1 MKCIVATLM
10 FLGAVAA
17 CSQTVTPAHSQEY
30 NGEFA
35 NARRTVQATD
45 RFIVKWRGADNSSA
59 RIQKAATASGLRLQH
74 KQSMSDGAEVLQ
86 SDRPLA
92 GAELD
97 AAIERLQADPNVV
110 YAAPDLRRH
119 IHALTSDPLLTEQW
133 YLLSAQPAATR
144 TEQAWDITM
153 GSASTIVAVLDT
165 GVRFEH
171 PDLGRLDQGGK
182 LLAGYDFVS
191 NPAIANDGSA
201 RDADPSDPGD
211 WVTAADAQQPP
222 FNSDCIPDGRDHVDS
237 SWHGT
242 RVAGLI
248 GALTNNAAG
257 VAGAAWNTVVL
268 PVRVLGKCGG
278 FDSDIIDAARW
289 AAGIAVAG
297 IPANPNPAKIIN
309 LSLGGDG
316 LCTAAY
322 QAVVNE
328 ITARGVLI
336 VASAGN
342 DGGPV
347 SAPANCP
354 GVLGVAGLR
363 HIGTKVGFSNLGPE
377 LSIGAPG
384 GNCINTGQGQP
395 CLFSII
401 VATNTGT
408 TTPVASAYTNQINF
422 NVGTS
427 FSAPQTAAAAALM
440 RNLNTRLVPS
450 QVITLLKQTAVA
462 FPVNG
467 SAAIPNCHVPTSA
480 TDLQAA
486 ECNCTTQT
494 CGAGML
500 NTAAAVDAALRPFA
514 ILQTTGTVVNGA
526 TISLDASASFASNGR
541 SLTSFQWSVQ
551 NLTGSAPVV
560 MAPTQATTTLQ
571 ITGASQFTLRLT
583 VTDDQGGQD
592 VEEVAL
598 ATPAAEPPPVTPSR
612 AGGGGGQLGWEV
624 LGLALLSAAL
634 RRSRRETSDASVPP
648 QASAFFVTGRTGGGA
663 WRTTLVLARRPS
675 SRHFFASN
683 GERRRG
689 MRSETARP
697 SAAEPILRRPFSKL
711 R

>member
-1 MKCIVATLM
+1 MKRIVATLL
-10 FLGAVAA
+10 FLVAVAA
-17 CSQTVTPAHSQEY
+17 HADAQAQQATPAEY

-35 NARRTVQATD
+35 NPRRAAPATD
-45 RFIVKWRGADNSSA
+45 RIIVKWRGADSSA
-59 RIQKAATASGLRLQH
+59 ARIDEAAAKVARKLAMTGLRIQQKRP
-74 KQSMSDGAEVLQ
+74 MSDGAEVLQ
-86 SDRPLA
+86 VDRHLA

-97 AAIERLQADPNVV
+97 AVIEGLQADPSVV

-119 IHALTSDPLLTEQW
+119 AHALTSDPLLPQQW
-133 YLLSAQPAATR
+133 YLLSVQPAATR
-144 TEQAWDITM
+144 TEQAWDVTA
-153 GSASTIVAVLDT
+153 GSASMIVAVLDT
-165 GVRFEH
+165 GVRFDH

-191 NPAIANDGSA
+191 DPAVANDGNA
-201 RDADPSDPGD
+201 RDADPADPGD
-211 WVTAADAQQPP
+211 WVSQADLQQPA
-222 FNSDCIPDGRDHVDS
+222 FDSDCIPAGRDHVDS

-278 FDSDIIDAARW
+278 FDSDIIDAMRW
-289 AAGIAVAG
+289 AAGLSVAG
-297 IPANPNPAKIIN
+297 VANNNPNPAQVIN

-322 QAVVNE
+322 QAAATE

-347 SAPANCP
+347 SAPANCA

-363 HIGTKVGFSNLGPE
+363 HIGTKVGFSNLGPQ

-384 GNCINTGQGQP
+384 GNCVNTGPGQP
-395 CLFSII
+395 CLFSIV

-408 TTPVASAYTNQINF
+408 TTPAAATYTDQLNF

-427 FSAPQTAAAAALM
+427 FSAPQAAATAALM
-440 RNLNTRLVPS
+440 RTINTRLAPS
-450 QVITLLKQTAVA
+450 QVITLLKQTATA
-462 FPVNG
+462 FPGNG
-467 SAAIPNCHVPTSA
+467 SASIPNCHVPA
-480 TDLQAA
+480 NADDLQTS

-500 NTAAAVDAALRPFA
+500 DSGAAVRAAQRPFA
-514 ILQTTGTVVNGA
+514 ILLRTGTVASGE
-526 TISLDASASFASNGR
+526 TLSLDASTSFASNGR
-541 SLTSFQWSVQ
+541 SLVSFQWSVQ
-551 NLTGSAPVV
+551 NLTGSSPVV
-560 MAPTQATTTLQ
+560 TAPAQAVTTMQ
-571 ITGASQFTLRLT
+571 ITGTSQFTLRLT

-598 ATPAAEPPPVTPSR
+598 ATPAPPPAPPPGGG
-612 AGGGGGQLGWEV
+612 GGGGGQFSWGLLG
-624 LGLALLSAAL
+624 ALLAGL
-634 RRSRRETSDASVPP
+634 WMK
-648 QASAFFVTGRTGGGA
+648 F
-663 WRTTLVLARRPS
+663 LS
-675 SRHFFASN
+675 SRFFSTSGCNNSLRTVYSGSAL
-683 GERRRG
+683 ERV
-689 MRSETARP
+689 
-697 SAAEPILRRPFSKL
+697 
-711 R
+711 